1 MEPLHAVED
10 PPTNGPEQDQR
21 MRAVLVQLE
30 ILTYG
35 GTYQYEGP
43 TARQKPLGGDTP
55 AKRWGADQD
64 EEEPLHIL
72 WRYRYVLA
80 KPENRE
86 QVISDATD
94 ALIKARKRTEPIPD
108 GESEEEWEARVINE
122 GRDLSAKEAA
132 VKFRTGTS
140 TIVRVRRKMN
150 CDPNTGHELAGELS
164 ARVLAERGM
173 TACQIAGVLGCS
185 KQYAQYYVTR
195 ARKQAA

>member
-1 MEPLHAVED
+1 MADILAKLS
-10 PPTNGPEQDQR
+10 T
-21 MRAVLVQLE
+21 
-30 ILTYG
+30 LTYG

-43 TARQKPLGGDTP
+43 TARQKPLGGDAP
-55 AKRWGADQD
+55 AKRWGAAED
-64 EEEPLHIL
+64 EAEPLHLL

-80 KPENRE
+80 APADRE

-94 ALIKARKRTEPIPD
+94 AWIMARKRTEPIPD
-108 GESEEEWEARVINE
+108 GETEEEWEARVIQE

-132 VKFRTGTS
+132 VRFRTGTS
-140 TIVRVRRKMN
+140 NIVRVRRKLN
-150 CDPNTGHELAGELS
+150 CDPNTGHELEGELS

-195 ARKQAA
+195 ARKRAA